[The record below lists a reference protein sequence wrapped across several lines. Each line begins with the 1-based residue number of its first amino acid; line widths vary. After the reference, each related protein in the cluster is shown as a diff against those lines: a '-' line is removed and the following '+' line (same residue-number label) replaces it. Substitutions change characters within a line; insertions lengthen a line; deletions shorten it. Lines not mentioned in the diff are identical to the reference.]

1 MYFVTTSLQ
10 QVLCAMT
17 PESCPRTYSHR
28 HQSSCALVCVIL
40 CVYVYIR
47 ERVCACERERKRR
60 MCVCA
65 LVSKT
70 QKENRNSQ
78 LTAFSTFCFCPG
90 KQHFSHLS
98 ACSYT
103 KSCALEI
110 LNDLVLINK
119 LATTF
124 KSLVKDNSDT
134 ANVTK
139 VFHLHM

>member
-1 MYFVTTSLQ
+1 M
-10 QVLCAMT
+10 
-17 PESCPRTYSHR
+17 
-28 HQSSCALVCVIL
+28 
-40 CVYVYIR
+40 
-47 ERVCACERERKRR
+47 RVRERKRR
-60 MCVCA
+60 MCVRA
-65 LVSKT
+65 LVSKA

-78 LTAFSTFCFCPG
+78 LTAFSTFCFCPS

-103 KSCALEI
+103 KSCALEMEVI